1 MELSLKRVNVI
12 NLFAEDFAQTGSFYQ
27 EILGLPLLF
36 SNENHAVFQS
46 ESVIVSLWDAS
57 AAPELIAPAVLAE
70 REAGSRF
77 VIAVSV
83 DDVDATCSELAQRG
97 VELLNGPVDRSWGV
111 RTASFSDPAGH
122 IWEISEDLD

>member
-1 MELSLKRVNVI
+1 MTLSLRKVNVI
-12 NLFAEDFAQTGSFYQ
+12 NLFAEDFTQTGAFYQ
-27 EILGLPLLF
+27 DILGLPLLF
-36 SNENHAVFQS
+36 SNENHAVFQTD
-46 ESVIVSLWDAS
+46 SVIVSLWDAS
-57 AAPELIAPAVLAE
+57 AAPELIAPAGLANPQ
-70 REAGSRF
+70 AGSRF

-83 DDVDATCSELAQRG
+83 DDVKTTCGELAQRG